1 MKKFIL
7 FAMTLVLTVNF
18 AIAQG
23 GTELNTGAKIKF
35 EKTSHDF
42 GSKPQGT
49 PATYDFVF
57 KNIGNA
63 PLVLQDVK
71 AACGCTTPFWPKE
84 PIMPGQES
92 KISATYNMAK
102 AGSFSKT
109 ITVTTAPQAGAESG
123 EQVILTISGNAL
135 AAANENS
142 VDEARPSIISNPN
155 K

>member
-7 FAMTLVLTVNF
+7 FTVALVLTVSF
-18 AIAQG
+18 SFAQG

-35 EKTSHDF
+35 EKTTHDF
-42 GSKPQGT
+42 GNKPQST

-57 KNIGNA
+57 KNVGNA

-92 KISATYNMAK
+92 KISATYNMAS
-102 AGSFSKT
+102 AGNFTKT
-109 ITVTTAPQAGAESG
+109 ITVTTAPQNGAESG
-123 EQVILTISGNAL
+123 EQIILTITGNAI
-135 AAANENS
+135 AAAKDSS
-142 VDEARPSIISNPN
+142 VDEIAPSIISKP

>member
-1 MKKFIL
+1 MKRIVL
-7 FAMTLVLTVNF
+7 FAFALVLSATF
-18 AIAQG
+18 TFAQG
-23 GTELNTGAKIKF
+23 GPELNTGAKIKF

-57 KNIGNA
+57 KNTGNA

-102 AGSFSKT
+102 AGSFTKT
-109 ITVTTAPQAGAESG
+109 ITVTTMPTADKENG
-123 EQVILTISGNAL
+123 EQVILTITGNAV
-135 AAANENS
+135 AAAQQNS
-142 VDEARPSIISNPN
+142 VDEAKPTIISNPN